1 MEIIYQKNKDKQPVY
16 DMYQKIFEDPE
27 PFAQYYFEEIYATN
41 QVILAEEDNKI
52 LGMIHLNPYHI
63 RAGKNTYTLNYIVAV
78 AVWKEYRRRGIMA
91 EMLKK
96 CLNDMHEQQQ
106 PFTYLMPANKAYY
119 EPFQFRFVMDWE
131 ETMIDDHN
139 ILYTDDT
146 TDRNHK
152 IVHIMAEDYQ
162 TIQNF
167 LERFMEQY
175 KIYTV
180 PDEPYLRR
188 LEKESQSGD
197 GSLLAYYEDDLLQ
210 GVFAESFEEDEV
222 YIRWAYSLE
231 PEHMINQ
238 IQTTTQR

>member
-1 MEIIYQKNKDKQPVY
+1 M
-16 DMYQKIFEDPE
+16 
-27 PFAQYYFEEIYATN
+27 
-41 QVILAEEDNKI
+41 ILAEEDNKI
-52 LGMIHLNPYHI
+52 LGMLHLNPYHI
-63 RAGKNTYTLNYIVAV
+63 RAGKKTYTLNYIVAV

-96 CLNDMHEQQQ
+96 CFNDMHEQQQ

-167 LERFMEQY
+167 
-175 KIYTV
+175 
-180 PDEPYLRR
+180 
-188 LEKESQSGD
+188 
-197 GSLLAYYEDDLLQ
+197 
-210 GVFAESFEEDEV
+210 
-222 YIRWAYSLE
+222 
-231 PEHMINQ
+231 
-238 IQTTTQR
+238 

>member
-52 LGMIHLNPYHI
+52 LGMLHLNPYHI
-63 RAGKNTYTLNYIVAV
+63 RAGKKTYTLNYIVAV

-96 CLNDMHEQQQ
+96 CFNNMHEQQQ

-131 ETMIDDHN
+131 ETMIHSMNDSDK
-139 ILYTDDT
+139 IIPAIQQDARIVTAPEEEY
-146 TDRNHK
+146 DR
-152 IVHIMAEDYQ
+152 I
-162 TIQNF
+162 TIF
-167 LERFMEQY
+167 LEQFMQ
-175 KIYTV
+175 
-180 PDEPYLRR
+180 PAFF
-188 LEKESQSGD
+188 Q
-197 GSLLAYYEDDLLQ
+197 A
-210 GVFAESFEEDEV
+210 
-222 YIRWAYSLE
+222 
-231 PEHMINQ
+231 M
-238 IQTTTQR
+238 